1 MPTDKCWTVCHFARS
16 EYRPFASR
24 RKILRTPRRRT
35 CFIHRP
41 REPDISE
48 LSELTPGKES
58 FSASLSILDASTPVS
73 DPTALQKIGQLEDE
87 LSQLRAQI
95 AMIVTLQS
103 QPTAGNY
110 TLRKSWVYRPCN
122 LCFTKR
128 GTLYILG
135 PFWQAYYAGHIGNLT
150 FCVTIISTSI
160 QELGSKQITEKT
172 LFRLDLR
179 RANVRC
185 TQENLN
191 PSMKYKSIQNYR

>member
-1 MPTDKCWTVCHFARS
+1 MLSNDTKRHTTDKRCSTVCHLARS
-16 EYRPFASR
+16 EYRPFTSR

-48 LSELTPGKES
+48 LSELVTPGKES

-87 LSQLRAQI
+87 LGKLRAQI

-110 TLRKSWVYRPCN
+110 SLRK
-122 LCFTKR
+122 F
-128 GTLYILG
+128 
-135 PFWQAYYAGHIGNLT
+135 
-150 FCVTIISTSI
+150 
-160 QELGSKQITEKT
+160 
-172 LFRLDLR
+172 
-179 RANVRC
+179 
-185 TQENLN
+185 
-191 PSMKYKSIQNYR
+191 